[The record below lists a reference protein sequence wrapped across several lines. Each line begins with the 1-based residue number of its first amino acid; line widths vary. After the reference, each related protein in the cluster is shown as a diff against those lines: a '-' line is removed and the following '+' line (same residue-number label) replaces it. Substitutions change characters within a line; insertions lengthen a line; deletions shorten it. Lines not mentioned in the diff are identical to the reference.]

1 MDAIDNIL
9 KRRSVRKFTDAKIPE
24 QDIECILKAAM
35 HAPSAKNQQPW
46 QFIVLDDKSLIE
58 KIPSFSPYAYMC
70 VEAPISV
77 LICGDLKLEQSK
89 DYWPVDCAAA
99 TQNLLLASH
108 AKGLGSV
115 WAGVYPREKIMKG
128 FTDLLHLPEHIIPFA
143 LVVIGYAKEEPKY
156 DERFKKDRIHKNM
169 WS

>member
-9 KRRSVRKFTDAKIPE
+9 KRRSIRKFSDKKIPE
-24 QDIECILKAAM
+24 QDIECILKSAM

-46 QFIVLDDKSLIE
+46 QFILLDDKALIK

-70 VEAPISV
+70 VESPLSILV
-77 LICGDLKLEQSK
+77 CGDLKLEQSK

-99 TQNLLLASH
+99 TQNLLLAAH
-108 AKGLGSV
+108 AKGLGSI
-115 WAGVYPREKIMKG
+115 WTGVYPREEIMKG
-128 FTDLLHLPEHIIPFA
+128 FNDLLNLPEHIIPFA
-143 LVVIGYAKEEPKY
+143 LIVLGYANEEPKY